1 MCRIEYIV
9 TINFETLKLVFSIIE
24 MNLIF
29 PLSSILLG
37 FTWHYNH
44 CFNDEKS
51 GEKEK
56 VKEKQMVKL
65 KQDVMNK

>member
-1 MCRIEYIV
+1 MD
-9 TINFETLKLVFSIIE
+9 
-24 MNLIF
+24 LIF

-56 VKEKQMVKL
+56 VKEKA
-65 KQDVMNK
+65 DGEIEARFYE